1 MRDARCS
8 LCGELMPGD
17 LIPDIEYTSSLEI
30 FKEDEK
36 WKTDFR
42 KHKYVIGEAEDLN
55 RVYFQLPW
63 LWGRLYRTVY
73 EIWDGLNGSLHLSG
87 VSLQG
92 DWMSRALYAPRDPSQ
107 LIMGDPKRIPDG
119 LLQTLSIG
127 EVGRDRRP
135 LYSARGYPMHER
147 CWQLFTRILDVDLI
161 ASHLRLFLEVL
172 HRRADQFIYNPENLH
187 HEEGE
192 WKSMEQR
199 YGDAALEDP
208 QRKSIKPKEKVK
220 EPVKEKKTPDKRTPR
235 SHRMSLRASSTSNV
249 RSIVVPTEIILTIM
263 DRLPDIDDILSL
275 LWVFPHWKGLIP
287 QGYWRIRCINE
298 LVLDEDQVP
307 DRDSLNW
314 GYLYF
319 NIDDILARS
328 HGWRNRRRIMTILE
342 GTKEMFLKELA
353 KQRMGKNGHTRC

>member
-1 MRDARCS
+1 MKRVNGKAWSNDMVTQLWRTRRGISGATREGWNVLS
-8 LCGELMPGD
+8 LSTQP
-17 LIPDIEYTSSLEI
+17 EI
-30 FKEDEK
+30 HSIF
-36 WKTDFR
+36 
-42 KHKYVIGEAEDLN
+42 LN
-55 RVYFQLPW
+55 
-63 LWGRLYRTVY
+63 
-73 EIWDGLNGSLHLSG
+73 SG
-87 VSLQG
+87 NVLQG
-92 DWMSRALYAPRDPSQ
+92 
-107 LIMGDPKRIPDG
+107 
-119 LLQTLSIG
+119 
-127 EVGRDRRP
+127 
-135 LYSARGYPMHER
+135 
-147 CWQLFTRILDVDLI
+147 
-161 ASHLRLFLEVL
+161 
-172 HRRADQFIYNPENLH
+172 
-187 HEEGE
+187 
-192 WKSMEQR
+192 
-199 YGDAALEDP
+199 
-208 QRKSIKPKEKVK
+208 RKSIKPKEKVK

-353 KQRMGKNGHTRC
+353 KHRMGKNGHTRC